1 VAKWAF
7 GALILLAV
15 AGGVSFSLG
24 LIKFSAGVNATKCEA
39 DNEVPD
45 ATRNAL
51 DRRAMAFT
59 QAVLSQ
65 NLDEARGMMT
75 DAARA
80 AMPGDRFSALFGGVV
95 AASAPFTAPQV
106 AHSYFVRSAGG
117 GPDGRAIC
125 GPLADSAWTSI
136 AIRPGTDQG
145 HVVVSVKSRNNDWA
159 FTYWLLPAGNDWQ
172 VNYFHMG
179 VSSIVGLTA
188 GQLLERA
195 RAERDGSHAFNA
207 TLLYA
212 AAQGLAD
219 FGPAIQPGVSQPIR
233 EDLEKFHPPAEFAG
247 KPPFEWKMNGQT
259 YTVSQASMIG
269 IGRKLGIM
277 FMLPRKEWDGN
288 DGADRFNRGFI
299 SAFIA
304 THPDYSRS
312 FSFLVARALK
322 PDNSGG
328 VGTVYENG
336 KGFD

>member
-1 VAKWAF
+1 VAKWVF
-7 GALILLAV
+7 GALILLVV

-24 LIKFSAGVNATKCEA
+24 LIKFSAGVNATRCEV
-39 DNEVPD
+39 DDEIPD

-65 NLDEARGMMT
+65 NLDQARGMMT
-75 DAARA
+75 EAARA
-80 AMPGDRFSALFGGVV
+80 AMPADQFSALFGKVV
-95 AASAPFTAPQV
+95 AASAPFSAPQV

-125 GPLADSAWTSI
+125 GTLANNAWTSI
-136 AIRPGTDQG
+136 AIKPGVDQG
-145 HVVVSVKSRNNDWA
+145 HVVVSTKSRNNDWA
-159 FTYWLLPAGNDWQ
+159 FTYWLLPANGDWR
-172 VNYFHMG
+172 VHYFHMG

-195 RAERDGSHAFNA
+195 RAERDGGHAFNA

-212 AAQGLAD
+212 GAQGMAD
-219 FGPAIQPGVSQPIR
+219 FGPVIQPGVSQPIR
-233 EDLEKFHPPAEFAG
+233 EDLEKFSAPPEFAG

-259 YTVSQASMIG
+259 YTVSQASIIG
-269 IGRKLGIM
+269 VDRKLGIV
-277 FMLPRKEWDGN
+277 FMLPQKEWDGSE
-288 DGADRFNRGFI
+288 GADRFNRGFI

-328 VGTVYENG
+328 FGTVYENG
-336 KGFD
+336 RGFD